1 MLDAIRQDV
10 RHAARSMTRRPLV
23 SAVAVLSLGLGIGVN
38 SAIFSLFES
47 ILLRRLAVPDP
58 AALVIVTSPGPRPGS
73 NSISSAGGREALFSY
88 PLFRD
93 LERVQT
99 AFSGIAAHREAT
111 LNLTYGDETAR
122 GVGELV
128 SRGYFSTLAL
138 RPALGR
144 LLTADDDQPGRE
156 TAVVLS
162 HGYWSRRFAADPGVV
177 GTRLGL
183 NDNPSVI
190 VGVAPERF
198 TGTTAL
204 GQADVFVPLAA
215 AERLRG
221 PALFENRRDHW
232 LYVIGRLEPGLTA
245 AQAEVRL
252 APPFAAVIREIEYP
266 VHRLGLSE
274 RERAAFLG
282 RSIRLQDGSR
292 GERARR
298 EEVQVGFVLLF
309 LVTGF
314 VLLIACANVANL
326 LLARAVDRAAE
337 VALRRSLG
345 ASTGRMLQWLL
356 TEACLLGVAGAAVA
370 LVVARMTI
378 DGALSLLPIE
388 GSVALETAINVPLLL
403 FTGALGL
410 GTGVLFGLFPAVQ
423 AIRSTPASQLGA
435 AARQATASRSA
446 SRARSSLA
454 VAQMALA
461 TALLAQTG
469 LFITSLA
476 NVTRVDLGI
485 RPEGLLTFAVAP
497 QLNGYSAER
506 AHTFFTQLEDRLTAL
521 PGVVSVSSST
531 IPLLGNDFAR
541 NTVSV
546 HGFAADPDAD
556 VTARYARIGA
566 GYFSTVGVP
575 LLAGREFT
583 RADDG
588 PVATVAIVNEAFA
601 RKFRLG
607 RDAVGKRMA
616 LGRNRPLDLAI
627 VGLVADSAYSTATDT
642 QVPQFFLPY
651 RQADTG
657 MLTFYVRSTTSGAP
671 LIPAINDTVKALD
684 AALPVERLR
693 TMDDQVDASNAPY
706 RVVTALSAALA
717 GLATVLAGVG
727 LYGMLAYSV
736 ARRAREFGIRMALG
750 ARAADVGRLVLG
762 HVARVTAVGGVV
774 GLVLAIGLSRL
785 GQGLLFG
792 VAGLDTVVAGG
803 AALVIVCVALI
814 AAAVPIRRAAGVEPA
829 AALRAD

>member
-1 MLDAIRQDV
+1 MLDTIRQDV
-10 RHAARSMTRRPLV
+10 RHAARSMARRPLV

-38 SAIFSLFES
+38 SAIFSLFDS
-47 ILLRRLAVPDP
+47 VLLRRLAVPDP
-58 AALVIVTSPGPRPGS
+58 ATLVIVTSPGPRPGS
-73 NSISSAGGREALFSY
+73 NSITGAGGRDALFSY

-99 AFSGIAAHREAT
+99 AFAGIAAHRETA
-111 LNLTYGDETAR
+111 LNLTYGDQTTR

-177 GTRLGL
+177 GRRLGL
-183 NDNPSVI
+183 NGNPSVI

-215 AERLRG
+215 AEWLRG
-221 PALFENRRDHW
+221 PSLFENRRDHW
-232 LYVIGRLEPGLTA
+232 LYVVGRLHPGVTP
-245 AQAEVRL
+245 AQAEARL
-252 APPFAAVIREIEYP
+252 APPFAALIRDVEYP
-266 VHRLGLSE
+266 AHRLGLSE
-274 RERAAFLG
+274 GERAAFLG
-282 RSIRLQDGSR
+282 RTIRLQDGSR

-298 EEVQVGFVLLF
+298 EELQLGFVLLF

-356 TEACLLGVAGAAVA
+356 TESCVLGLAGAAVA
-370 LVVARMTI
+370 VVVGRMTI
-378 DGALSLLPIE
+378 DGALSVLPLE
-388 GSVALETAINVPLLL
+388 GALSLEPALNVPFVL

-410 GTGVLFGLFPAVQ
+410 GTGVLFGILPAVQ
-423 AIRSTPASQLGA
+423 AIRSTPASQLA
-435 AARQATASRSA
+435 AAHQSTASPSA
-446 SRARSSLA
+446 ARARHSLA
-454 VAQMALA
+454 IAQMALA

-485 RPEGLLTFAVAP
+485 RREGLVTFAVAP
-497 QLNGYSAER
+497 ALNGYSGGR
-506 AHTFFTQLEDRLTAL
+506 TRTFFTQLEDRLAAL
-521 PGVVSVSSST
+521 PGVVSVTAST

-546 HGFAADPDAD
+546 EGFSADPDAD

-575 LLAGREFT
+575 LLSGREFT

-588 PVATVAIVNEAFA
+588 PAATVAIVNEAFA
-601 RKFRLG
+601 RKFGLG

-627 VGLVADSAYSTATDT
+627 VGLVADSAYSSARDT

-657 MLTFYVRSTTSGAP
+657 MLTFYVRSTTGGAP
-671 LIPAINDTVKALD
+671 LFPAIHSTVKALD
-684 AALPVERLR
+684 GALPVERLR
-693 TMDDQVDASNAPY
+693 TMDEQVDASHAPY
-706 RVVTALSAALA
+706 RVVTALSG
-717 GLATVLAGVG
+717 GLATLATLLAGIG
-727 LYGMLAYSV
+727 LYGVLAYTV
-736 ARRAREFGIRMALG
+736 ARRGREFGIRMALG
-750 ARAADVGRLVLG
+750 ARGADVGRLVFG
-762 HVARVTAVGGVV
+762 DVARMTAVGGAI
-774 GLVLAIGLSRL
+774 GLALAIGLSRL

-792 VAGLDTVVAGG
+792 VAGLDTAVAGG
-803 AALVIVCVALI
+803 VSLVIVCVALL
-814 AAAVPIRRAAGVEPA
+814 AAAVPVRRAASVEPA